1 MSLIR
6 LAMVGITFLT
16 ASGHKIAINPKSSR
30 STFAIFQDGLIAE
43 ASLDEKDVSYEAY
56 RRKRGYRGQTHSKIR
71 IVRPIQKQLDRV
83 DDALFAK
90 LDKGLLFLA
99 ENPISPRSK
108 PKCFRRLLGDLRL
121 ADSAHYSVVYTVDQ
135 AGYLRILRVRF
146 AMWKPRR
153 KETKFVPKLGKLLR
167 QASTL
172 SEGGVSIEV
181 PRLRRT
187 DYFVGYTAETAD
199 ELFKYPAANQHAAL
213 VEGFREGIQKKAARK
228 GELALTRQERIVLS
242 VAALEQEVNNGGFD
256 PFFRS
261 SSRKFAPQIVAS
273 LRSIRCSRI
282 AKIAERAIDALELSS
297 VSVKRIE
304 STMAK
309 HSDKR
314 DQKLEH
320 CDQLLYKAQTQQD
333 ISKRYMLSSGQMRAA
348 WTFESQF

>member
-121 ADSAHYSVVYTVDQ
+121 ADQHT
-135 AGYLRILRVRF
+135 IL
-146 AMWKPRR
+146 
-153 KETKFVPKLGKLLR
+153 L
-167 QASTL
+167 
-172 SEGGVSIEV
+172 
-181 PRLRRT
+181 
-187 DYFVGYTAETAD
+187 
-199 ELFKYPAANQHAAL
+199 
-213 VEGFREGIQKKAARK
+213 
-228 GELALTRQERIVLS
+228 
-242 VAALEQEVNNGGFD
+242 
-256 PFFRS
+256 
-261 SSRKFAPQIVAS
+261 
-273 LRSIRCSRI
+273 SIRSTGWDICGFSESDLQCGSP
-282 AKIAERAIDALELSS
+282 AER
-297 VSVKRIE
+297 KR
-304 STMAK
+304 SLF
-309 HSDKR
+309 
-314 DQKLEH
+314 QN
-320 CDQLLYKAQTQQD
+320 
-333 ISKRYMLSSGQMRAA
+333 
-348 WTFESQF
+348 